1 MKRII
6 SVLMCSV
13 FLSLFFTPAVF
24 SYSPDERA
32 ERNKLL
38 ASLYEADVGDIR
50 DAILEGLISCEDVT
64 RYYIRRIERYNKE
77 FNCFISLFDDALQKA
92 KEKDEMLKNGDASG
106 LLFGVPVVIKDNI
119 NLKGTY
125 TTNGHYFSASK
136 KARNDAQVTAR
147 LLEEGAVIIG
157 KTNMS
162 TDAQDARTSL
172 SLVAGE
178 TKNAYN
184 SRLTAGG
191 SSGGTAVA
199 VSLNFCAAGLGT
211 DTNSSLRYPAALSG
225 TVALRSTFGL
235 VSTKGIIPLNST
247 RDVAG
252 AITRTVESQ
261 ALMLDVLTDGEF
273 GFYDA
278 LDSDFLS
285 DGIRLGILR
294 ELSGPVKN
302 IYSSDAAARFDIGY
316 RTKKYIDSEVT
327 DAFLAAVKELEE
339 LGAEVRE
346 VSMPRI
352 FSLSVKTFET
362 NASSRKTALYQ
373 AFRKFME
380 ENSLDAVI
388 FPTYLSAPMKSAA
401 AGNIYSAVF
410 INNCRVLS
418 PSAGLP
424 ELTVPIGQ
432 HSSGAGIGMEIASL
446 KNSEQLLLNIGYSY
460 EQAASMRKAPD
471 TAPDFYSRYFV
482 SSLNEIL
489 DPGIISVPVISPEE
503 ESTFSYEEVT
513 SENAEDD
520 KDSSGSVIAPYIVV
534 GVSLIVILGIGF
546 TFGKK
551 YKDNIKE

>member
-119 NLKGTY
+119 KLKGTY

-136 KARNDAQVTAR
+136 KAKNDAQVTAR

-235 VSTKGIIPLNST
+235 VSTKGIIALNST

-252 AITRTVESQ
+252 AITRTVKSQ
-261 ALMLDVLTDGEF
+261 ALMLDVLTDEEY

-352 FSLSVKTFET
+352 FSLSEKAFET

-482 SSLNEIL
+482 SSLNELL

-513 SENAEDD
+513 SENTEDD

-551 YKDNIKE
+551 YKENIKE